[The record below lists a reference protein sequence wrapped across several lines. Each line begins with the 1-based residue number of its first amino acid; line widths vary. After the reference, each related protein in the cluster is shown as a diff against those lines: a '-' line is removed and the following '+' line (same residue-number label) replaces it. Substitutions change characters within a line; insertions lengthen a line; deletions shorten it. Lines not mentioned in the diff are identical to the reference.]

1 MSSVAFLLTNG
12 WAYHAAHLLVLVEY
26 TLASYFF
33 PSFKRVGWW
42 TYVGLAI
49 VLVGQVVR
57 TLAMVHA
64 SASFS
69 HHIAVMK
76 KSDHV
81 LVTTGIYAYVPSPSF
96 YPIRQLIK

>member
-1 MSSVAFLLTNG
+1 MLTSSTTPRPRSSPAAFLLTNG
-12 WAYHAAHLLVLVEY
+12 WAYIAAHVLVLVEY
-26 TLASYFF
+26 TITNALR
-33 PSFKRVGWW
+33 PDLKRVGWW
-42 TYVGLAI
+42 TYAGLAV
-49 VLVGQVVR
+49 VLGGQVVR

-81 LVTTGIYAYVPSPSF
+81 LVTSGVYA
-96 YPIRQLIK
+96 